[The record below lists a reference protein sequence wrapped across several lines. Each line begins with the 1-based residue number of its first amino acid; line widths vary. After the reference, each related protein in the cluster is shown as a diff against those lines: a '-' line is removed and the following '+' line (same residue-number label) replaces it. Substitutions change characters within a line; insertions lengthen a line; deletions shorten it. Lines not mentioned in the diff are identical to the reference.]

1 MATQAR
7 PIGARAVELPSP
19 VHLWGIVVSGSDETS
34 LAPEP
39 PAGTRRAVRTR
50 LQRTGTY
57 AVGRAGLFR
66 RAIDRASRLV
76 APERVVAI
84 LSREHSVAYEAE
96 LRFAP
101 VVHRVLQPRYRGTA
115 VEVFLPVLQIARRD
129 PHAVVAVLPGDQQ
142 IDLEARFMS
151 YVARAAGAV
160 SLRPDL
166 PLVLGAPPG
175 SRQVS
180 APWIEPGALIDG
192 LEHLDVRAVTR
203 FVRWATRVESQALF
217 DGTGLVSTGVVVAR
231 AKTLVAVGR
240 HYLPEVLE
248 TLEPLEDAFD
258 APEEPLLRE
267 ALWECMPYAS
277 MTGEVLDRGCEFG
290 VLPLPDVLWRESPSP
305 DAELLAS

>member
-1 MATQAR
+1 
-7 PIGARAVELPSP
+7 
-19 VHLWGIVVSGSDETS
+19 
-34 LAPEP
+34 
-39 PAGTRRAVRTR
+39 
-50 LQRTGTY
+50 
-57 AVGRAGLFR
+57 
-66 RAIDRASRLV
+66 
-76 APERVVAI
+76 VAI
-84 LSREHSVAYEAE
+84 LSREDSLAYEAE

-101 VVHRVLQPRYRGTA
+101 AVHRVLQPRYRGTA

-129 PHAVVAVLPGDQQ
+129 PHAIVAVLPGDQR

-151 YVARAAGAV
+151 CVARAAGAV
-160 SLRPDL
+160 GVRPDL

-180 APWIEPGALIDG
+180 APWIEPGALIEG

-203 FVRWATRVESQALF
+203 FVQCPTRVESQALF
-217 DGTGLVSTGVVVAR
+217 DGTGLVSTGVLVAR
-231 AKTLVAVGR
+231 AKALVAVGR
-240 HYLPEVLE
+240 RYLPEVLE

-267 ALWECMPYAS
+267 ALWECMPHAS

-290 VLPLPDVLWRESPSP
+290 VLPLPDGLWRESPRP